1 MKRARAKKVS
11 VAGAVILEEEELDPA
26 EFGVTGEAAEA
37 AAPVK
42 KPKRKALKGLTA
54 SELEAYNK
62 AHAQRGVVYLSR
74 IPPRLTPQRLQRTMS
89 EFGKV
94 SHMFLREESKEKR
107 QRRKKECGM
116 GGRRYTD
123 GWVEFEDKDVARTVA
138 ASLNG
143 AAIGGPR
150 RCYFAQDLWVMK
162 YLPGFTWDDLQEHLD
177 RERENRHQR
186 LQLAISRAKHE
197 NDAFL
202 ENVAA
207 SKRMRSREGARR
219 MAQLHE
225 RLEREVQ
232 AEHKADAAHARKLEM
247 IQQALATKKKK
258 EKSGAQ

>member
-1 MKRARAKKVS
+1 MS

-26 EFGVTGEAAEA
+26 EFGGTSEAATA
-37 AAPVK
+37 VK
-42 KPKRKALKGLTA
+42 KPKPKMLKGLSA

-74 IPPRLTPQRLQRTMS
+74 IPPRLTPQRLQRTMT

-94 SHMFLREESKEKR
+94 THMFLRQESQEKR

-116 GGRRYTD
+116 GDKRYTD
-123 GWVEFEDKDVARTVA
+123 GWIEFEDKRVARSVA
-138 ASLNG
+138 ESLNG
-143 AAIGGPR
+143 TEIGGPR

-177 RERENRHQR
+177 REKENRHQR

-207 SKRMRSREGARR
+207 SKRMRSREGARK
-219 MAQLHE
+219 MAELRS

-232 AEHKADAAHARKLEM
+232 ADTVQAHKLQM
-247 IQQALATKKKK
+247 IKQALAMKKKK
-258 EKSGAQ
+258 KDSQ

>member
-26 EFGVTGEAAEA
+26 EFGETAEKEPA
-37 AAPVK
+37 K
-42 KPKRKALKGLTA
+42 KPKKKVLKGLSA
-54 SELEAYNK
+54 SELEEYNR

-74 IPPRLTPQRLQRTMS
+74 VPPRLTPQRLQRTMS

-94 SHMFLREESKEKR
+94 THMFLRQESDEKR
-107 QRRKKECGM
+107 RRRKKECGM
-116 GGRRYTD
+116 GDKRYTD
-123 GWVEFEDKDVARTVA
+123 GWIEFEDKQVARAVA

-143 AAIGGPR
+143 TEIGGPR

-177 RERENRHQR
+177 REKENRHQR

-207 SKRMRSREGARR
+207 SKRMQVREGARK
-219 MAQLHE
+219 MAE
-225 RLEREVQ
+225 KKTE
-232 AEHKADAAHARKLEM
+232 DAHNRKLHM
-247 IQQALATKKKK
+247 IQQALAMKKT
-258 EKSGAQ
+258 Q

>member
-1 MKRARAKKVS
+1 MKRARTKKVS

-26 EFGVTGEAAEA
+26 EFGGAEA
-37 AAPVK
+37 AATAAVK
-42 KPKRKALKGLTA
+42 KPKKKVLKGLSA
-54 SELEAYNK
+54 SELEEYNK

-74 IPPRLTPQRLQRTMS
+74 VPPRLSWQRLQRTMS

-94 SHMFLREESKEKR
+94 THMFLREESREKR

-116 GGRRYTD
+116 GDKRYTD
-123 GWVEFEDKDVARTVA
+123 GWIEFEDKNVARMVA
-138 ASLNG
+138 ESLNG
-143 AAIGGPR
+143 TEIGGAR

-177 RERENRHQR
+177 REKENRHQR

-207 SKRMRSREGARR
+207 SKRMRSREGARK
-219 MAQLHE
+219 MAELRE

-232 AEHKADAAHARKLEM
+232 AEKKADSAHARKLQM
-247 IQQALATKKKK
+247 IQQALAKKK
-258 EKSGAQ
+258 SQSQ